1 MTDIDLTEAVEEAAK
16 SIMSEYEDGLPSWRD
31 LDSQGQTW
39 YRGIAKGALE
49 AALPLILAQV
59 EARVNPSREDV
70 AKVIW
75 RWYVGESL
83 DGFDKHTYAYDREKT
98 LDTADAV
105 LALLPGKT
113 EQEVRGEI
121 AEEIA
126 EVTRTIRNAQL
137 DAHGFIP
144 DTVGHM
150 LAGYAQAEGVARGG
164 EGR

>member
-59 EARVNPSREDV
+59 EPRVTPSREDV
-70 AKVIW
+70 ARAIW
-75 RWYVGESL
+75 DCTDLNRAVLE
-83 DGFDKHTYAYDREKT
+83 DCEEI
-98 LDTADAV
+98 ADAV

>member
-105 LALLPGKT
+105 LALFNGKT
-113 EQEVRGEI
+113 EQEVR
-121 AEEIA
+121 A
-126 EVTRTIRNAQL
+126 EVAAEMDRLLESEWQSGWR
-137 DAHGFIP
+137 
-144 DTVGHM
+144 
-150 LAGYAQAEGVARGG
+150 AGYRDSERGSICGRRQAANEGRARGG

>member
-59 EARVNPSREDV
+59 EPRVTPSREDV
-70 AKVIW
+70 ARAIW
-75 RWYVGESL
+75 DCTDLNRAVLE
-83 DGFDKHTYAYDREKT
+83 DCEEI
-98 LDTADAV
+98 ADAV
-105 LALLPGKT
+105 LALFNGKT
-113 EQEVRGEI
+113 EQEVR
-121 AEEIA
+121 A
-126 EVTRTIRNAQL
+126 EVAAEMDRLLESEWQSGWR
-137 DAHGFIP
+137 
-144 DTVGHM
+144 
-150 LAGYAQAEGVARGG
+150 AGYRDSERGSICGRRQAANEGRARGG